1 MACPQVRPS
10 TTNNTLFFSWQ
21 DLKDFMRKAGEV
33 TYGAAHDGEVGKNRG
48 IVCFERKKDAE
59 RAVDDLDG
67 RELNGRTVSNHKT
80 TMSKWLVPPWACL
93 GPWSVGSSAS

>member
-1 MACPQVRPS
+1 
-10 TTNNTLFFSWQ
+10 
-21 DLKDFMRKAGEV
+21 MRKAGEV

-67 RELNGRTVSNHKT
+67 RELNGRTVSYHNKRPI
-80 TMSKWLVPPWACL
+80 SKWLILERKFFPFRPKPISRYRPFSFFDQPKYEILAQN
-93 GPWSVGSSAS
+93 